1 MIRKIFGLLFCI
13 ALLAV
18 TGISAQ
24 TVVNIEKPGGLKK
37 ALGKDITSIISLKV
51 TGIINEKDYAV
62 LMSMPNLH
70 TLNLSEA
77 EIRSTK
83 NAKWKYNGVTYY
95 APAGNHINIDT
106 PIKNLF
112 PPKNIGYIRN
122 AVEGDNIIP
131 SFDNLYVSNNINF
144 GLARYVNV
152 KNLHIAPAVISLDRA
167 SKLESRKKNN
177 ESGLDKVLVS
187 QTLTYSTED
196 NEGGR
201 IKVDTLFLPHK
212 DGWYSEVLYHVHPKY
227 VFFEDDKSI
236 ALNYYDGTERVL
248 DLTKYSRLCDFAL
261 AGCSSIEKVILGDNI
276 KVIPEGCFY
285 GCSNLKDINLDNV
298 ESIENLAFGGTSL
311 DNIKLGKN
319 VKRIGGCSFF
329 KSTIKTIELESKYA
343 PEILGLKEIEDGW
356 SIRRYKTPKGSVIK
370 MAKDD
375 RWYDALKEISF
386 IIPQGSGERYDIGD
400 WKELNVQEKG
410 TKTDYE
416 FVLDEPSSLKNFINN
431 TNAKKIV
438 TLTLKGIM
446 DDREFAILRQCKNL
460 KYLDLTYLFAKKSAQ
475 TQEQEKEDREFL
487 LALIGASAELAEA
500 KEKEDMNNG
509 IGDAGRMLQASFG
522 KAYIDQVFEQEKNKK
537 VVADPNCYIPKDAF
551 EGLNALEEIHFP
563 LQLKTLKTHLPNSIK
578 NVVLPDGIEY
588 IGRGVFAGTKISE
601 FIAPKALKKIGAYAF
616 SNCKELKIIDLKFS
630 SVVDIG
636 EYGFKGCKELQEFH
650 GSKCLKTMGPY
661 TFNEVPLNSC
671 VGYLY
676 TKEEPVGDLWSCL
689 RKLHIP
695 TGCKAGY
702 RHDDTDT
709 VDDIEW

>member
-83 NAKWKYNGVTYY
+83 NAKWKYNGVTYN

-106 PIKNLF
+106 PIKNLYL
-112 PPKNIGYIRN
+112 PKYVDKIWN
-122 AVEGDNIIP
+122 AVEGDNRIL
-131 SFDNLYVSNNINF
+131 SFDNLYISTNF
-144 GLARYVNV
+144 APECVNV
-152 KNLHIAPAVISLDRA
+152 KNLHVFPSFKDLFID
-167 SKLESRKKNN
+167 KC
-177 ESGLDKVLVS
+177 GLDKVVIS
-187 QTLTYSTED
+187 QRELQYS
-196 NEGGR
+196 NNQFNR
-201 IKVDTLFLPHK
+201 IAVDTVFVPNK
-212 DGWYSEVLYHVHPKY
+212 EYWYSPILYKVHPKY
-227 VFFEDDKSI
+227 VFFEDDRSVVM
-236 ALNYYDGTERVL
+236 NYYDGTEREL
-248 DLTKYSRLCDFAL
+248 DLTKYSSLCDYAM
-261 AGCSSIEKVILGDNI
+261 AGCTSIEKVILGENI

-298 ESIENLAFGGTSL
+298 ESIENLAFGETSL

-343 PEILGLKEIEDGW
+343 PEILGLKEIENGW
-356 SIRRYKTPKGSVIK
+356 SIRRYKTPKGTVIE

-661 TFNEVPLNSC
+661 AFNEVPLNSC